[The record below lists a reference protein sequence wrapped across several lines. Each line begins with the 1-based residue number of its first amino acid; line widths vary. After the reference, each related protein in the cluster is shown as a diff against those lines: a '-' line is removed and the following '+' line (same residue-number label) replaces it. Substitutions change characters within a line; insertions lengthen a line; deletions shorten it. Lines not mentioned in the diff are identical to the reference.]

1 MSNVLCKRLGVA
13 LVSLAVPFMV
23 AGSVAAAPT
32 PAEVASVSTECIL
45 GLGFDVSTCQGA
57 VTEGVYD
64 VVEVETNDMLAGQG
78 VDYVVDVG
86 MPSVIEPGNFPY
98 DINAIAVNPLPPLPP
113 APLTPVVPAVPFQ

>member
-1 MSNVLCKRLGVA
+1 MSNVLGKRLGVA

-32 PAEVASVSTECIL
+32 AGEVGSVATECVL
-45 GLGFDVSTCQGA
+45 GLGIDVSTCQGA

-86 MPSVIEPGNFPY
+86 APSAVEPGNFPY

-113 APLTPVVPAVPFQ
+113 APLVPVVPAVPFQ